1 MTTLQKL
8 EIKNHMISC
17 NLQGGLGNQ
26 MFQIAAAI
34 SLAKSNNDI
43 YSFNFENCFTPNQ
56 GNKSTKY
63 IDNIFKNIPSHT
75 HNNFEKVYNEP
86 KFSFSEIPYE
96 KNLILNGYFQSEK
109 YFKNNSDYIK
119 KIFYINDD
127 NIKKISNKYDTKNLT
142 CVHIR
147 RGDYLKFKDFHFT
160 CDNDYYQK
168 AISLIDDTK
177 FIFISD
183 DMDWVKI
190 NFKSDNFL
198 YSDLNDEILDFTLI
212 TMCKNV
218 IISNSSFSWWGS
230 YLNNNNGKI
239 IAPKKWFGISGN
251 KDTQDVIPNSWVLID
266 N

>member
-1 MTTLQKL
+1 
-8 EIKNHMISC
+8 MISC

-26 MFQIAAAI
+26 MFQIAAAT
-34 SLAKSNNDI
+34 SLAISNNDV
-43 YSFNFENCFTPNQ
+43 YSFNFEDCFTPNQ

-63 IDNIFKNIPSHT
+63 VNNIFKNIPIHS
-75 HNNFEKVYNEP
+75 NFNFDKIYNEP
-86 KFSFSEIPYE
+86 KFSFSKIPYQ
-96 KNLILNGYFQSEK
+96 KNLLINGYFQSQK
-109 YFKNNSDYIK
+109 YFEDNSTYIK
-119 KIFYINDD
+119 KLFYINDND
-127 NIKKISNKYDTKNLT
+127 IKKISDKYDVKNLT

-160 CDNDYYQK
+160 CDINYYQN
-168 AISLIDDTK
+168 AMDLIKDTK

-183 DMDWVKI
+183 DMDWVKS

-198 YSDLNDEILDFTLI
+198 YSKLNDEILDFTLI

-239 IAPKKWFGISGN
+239 IAPKMWFGPSGH
-251 KDTQDVIPNSWVLID
+251 KDTQDVIPNDWIIID